1 MISMDSEAI
10 QRMLTFEDT
19 LAQYFSSDT
28 LQHKVQLSRNETEI
42 VDFTDSMMSKKKEHG
57 YRLLM

>member
-42 VDFTDSMMSKKKEHG
+42 VDFTDSI
-57 YRLLM
+57 LL